1 MIREQHHNPTP
12 GPADNEFLYGHV
24 WVTISWVIRHPLWN
38 TIGLPLR
45 ALMYIRQRTLEVKK
59 NVGRQPWDFRTKL
72 ELAAELLEWAA
83 GWFRGWLGKRIIAVV
98 DGAYAK
104 RVFLSR
110 AAAAG
115 VTVISRLRKDAALFS
130 LPAEVKHSRR
140 GRPRKY
146 GKQRLSLAQRAAHR
160 RGWSSDTFHLYGTTK
175 IVKYKSF
182 LATYPPAGGLI
193 RVVIVRNPDDTWAA
207 WFSTNPDL
215 SVAVILECVADRS
228 AADRSAIEQNFHDVK
243 EVEGA
248 GQQQVRNVFSNVAA
262 FHLCLWTHTLVELW
276 SWRRGG
282 TQLKQRDDRPW
293 DDADRRPSHADRLK
307 TVKRAAI
314 TETFSARGVRQRTSR
329 KIRDLINRLT
339 KLAA

>member
-1 MIREQHHNPTP
+1 
-12 GPADNEFLYGHV
+12 V

-45 ALMYIRQRTLEVKK
+45 ALMYIRRKDMQVLK

-72 ELAAELLEWAA
+72 EMAAELLEWAA
-83 GWFRGWLGKRIIAVV
+83 GWFIGRLGKKIIAVV

-110 AAAAG
+110 ASAAG
-115 VTVISRLRKDAALFS
+115 VTVISRLRKDAALYS
-130 LPAEVKHSRR
+130 LPEETKRRRR

-146 GKQRLSLAQRAAHR
+146 GKQRLHLAKRAAHR
-160 RGWSSDTFHLYGTTK
+160 KGWTTDTFQLYGTTK
-175 IVKYKSF
+175 IVKYKTF

-193 RVVIVRNPDDTWAA
+193 RVVIVRNPDGTWAG
-207 WFSTNPDL
+207 WFSTDAELPVNT
-215 SVAVILECVADRS
+215 ILECV
-228 AADRSAIEQNFHDVK
+228 ADRSAIEQNFHDVK

-248 GQQQVRNVFSNVAA
+248 GQQQVRNVFSNVAV
-262 FHLCLWTHTLVELW
+262 FHLCLWAHTLVELW

-282 TQLKQRDDRPW
+282 RRLKQRADRPW
-293 DDADRRPSHADRLK
+293 DDPARRPSHADRLK
-307 TVKRAAI
+307 SLRREAI
-314 TETFSARGVRQRTSR
+314 AETFSQLPARHRASR

-339 KLAA
+339 RLAA